1 MQIQVPKSKPILI
14 KRILYAGYD
23 LVAKWRCTFR
33 SFFQQNHST
42 PFFDRK
48 LEIGPTFQNVYIYFL
63 GESPLRLV
71 SKERAEIGVVS
82 TNL

>member
-1 MQIQVPKSKPILI
+1 MPDMISWLSGDVHSDLSSNKTIQPL
-14 KRILYAGYD
+14 
-23 LVAKWRCTFR
+23 
-33 SFFQQNHST
+33 
-42 PFFDRK
+42 FFDRK